1 MRANLPAL
9 RSVHISNAGQCGCD
23 DMRAQ
28 FQCRGP
34 LTAAKEP
41 RNTSAH
47 RISAVVCA
55 ALALTFASSSAA
67 LAHGSTSGNPLS
79 EAVDCAR
86 GSGAI
91 FGTDGDDTALK
102 GTSGDDIICGLDG
115 DDTIEGLGAN
125 DRIYGGNGNDHIDGQ
140 PGNDYID
147 GGAGNDYLDGGNGN
161 DTILGGDGD
170 DTIFGHPGAD
180 TIDGGPGSDTIDGGT
195 GTDKCG
201 SRETGEPLF
210 VNCP

>member
-67 LAHGSTSGNPLS
+67 LAHGSTSGNPPS

-115 DDTIEGLGAN
+115 DDTIEGLG
-125 DRIYGGNGNDHIDGQ
+125 GK
-140 PGNDYID
+140 
-147 GGAGNDYLDGGNGN
+147 GN